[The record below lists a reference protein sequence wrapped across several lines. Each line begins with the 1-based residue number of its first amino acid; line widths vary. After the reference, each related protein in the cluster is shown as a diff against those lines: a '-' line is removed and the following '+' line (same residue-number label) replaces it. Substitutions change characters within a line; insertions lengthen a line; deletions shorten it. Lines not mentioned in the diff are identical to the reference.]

1 MISATEL
8 RCTCSISRMF
18 KYHHHITCII
28 LLAIHSLRAIAQP
41 GGEEQTLHVP
51 PKLVVASQWSDEKP
65 ELYMYEYSYRRELP
79 LLPIIFFDYPGDYT
93 IPSRYQQFSGS
104 YEARDYTD
112 TNDVDSYVSYFGK
125 YYELLNIIGYRMT
138 KYPKTT
144 IMLQGGYSHE
154 AGENEEIA
162 LTRAEVVRE
171 YLTNVWGIDT
181 GRIAITP
188 AYLASTPEDN
198 ILRQEEARRVMIHT
212 GSWDLLG
219 PATYSVT
226 SMETSPLHLRFIVEP
241 NARPE
246 DVEKLEFVM
255 TCDDKVV
262 GRTEVIGHPDSLH
275 YQLEGYWWKGGANI
289 SPDRGAITVELL
301 LHLTGGRYRRSN
313 PFVIPVYVE
322 GAEKKSDEELTD
334 AVPEQLLLPFYSFK
348 DSTLSG
354 YHRLLIGDFLKKSR
368 YPQQLAIQL
377 TGSSEM
383 TEDPTVDDPTLIAE
397 RQGYEAMNSNYFY
410 YDLPEEGTLFIYTPR
425 EEEFDGY
432 YDEPYYSEDD
442 VVGMQAEEL
451 EKGKEE
457 DENVGVYTIDSLAM
471 ARARGVATFLRDT
484 LGISI
489 TNESEEFTKLSN
501 NANFN
506 WMQRYIQA
514 DGYYPFI
521 YRPEDRWYS
530 RKVSMR
536 VIPQYR
542 VEGYRDWYKSRQEID
557 QIKETLDSAEEGVD
571 DNSSDSV
578 EEEEES
584 E

>member
-1 MISATEL
+1 
-8 RCTCSISRMF
+8 MF
-18 KYHHHITCII
+18 KYHHHITCF
-28 LLAIHSLRAIAQP
+28 LLFAIPSLRAMAQP

-79 LLPIIFFDYPGDYT
+79 LLPMIFFDYPGDYT
-93 IPSRYQQFSGS
+93 IPPRYQQFSGS
-104 YEARDYTD
+104 YQARDYTD

-154 AGENEEIA
+154 SGETEEIA
-162 LTRAEVVRE
+162 LTRAEVIRE

-181 GRIAITP
+181 GRVAITP
-188 AYLASTPEDN
+188 AYLASTAEDN

-212 GSWDLLG
+212 GSWDLIG
-219 PATYSVT
+219 PVTYSVT
-226 SMETSPLHLRFIVEP
+226 SMETSPLHLRFMVEP

-262 GRTEVIGHPDSLH
+262 GRTEVNGHPDSLH
-275 YQLEGYWWKGGANI
+275 YQLEGYWWKGGADI

-301 LHLTGGRYRRSN
+301 LHLRGGRYRRSN
-313 PFVIPVYVE
+313 PFVIPVYLE
-322 GAEKKSDEELTD
+322 GKEKNSNEELVE
-334 AVPEQLLLPFYSFK
+334 AVPELLLLPFYSFK

-354 YHRLLIGDFLKKSR
+354 YHRLLISDFLKKSR
-368 YPQQLAIQL
+368 YPQQLALQL
-377 TGSSEM
+377 SGSSEM
-383 TEDPTVDDPTLIAE
+383 TEDPTVDDPTLITE
-397 RQGYEAMNSNYFY
+397 RQGYEGMNNNYFY
-410 YDLPEEGTLFIYTPR
+410 YDPPEEGTLFIYTPR
-425 EEEFDGY
+425 EEEFDGD
-432 YDEPYYSEDD
+432 YDEAYYSEADIER
-442 VVGMQAEEL
+442 MQAEEL
-451 EKGKEE
+451 ERSKKEE
-457 DENVGVYTIDSLAM
+457 EKDENVGVYTIDSLAI

-489 TNESEEFTKLSN
+489 TNESEEFTKFSN
-501 NANFN
+501 NPNVASLN

-530 RKVSMR
+530 RRVSMR

-542 VEGYRDWYKSRQEID
+542 VEGYRDWYRSRQEID
-557 QIKETLDSAEEGVD
+557 QMNEASEASDNAEEGIED
-571 DNSSDSV
+571 SSGESI